1 MSHDA
6 VTVIIPIFHMRKQ
19 MFRDV
24 YKSHRA
30 SRWRDQLP
38 SKSLLI
44 VTKCG
49 SQKPKPHS

>member
-1 MSHDA
+1 MSHDE

-30 SRWRDQLP
+30 SRRWDQLP
-38 SKSLLI
+38 SKPLLI